1 MENKK
6 ARISLI
12 GLILMIFTS
21 IYGFANTTV
30 AFEQMGYASIVWY
43 VFAAIIFFLPTGLM
57 FAEYGSA
64 LKDSHGGFY
73 SWLSFSVG
81 DHIAFIGT
89 FIWLASWVIWLV
101 STSSKIWI
109 PLSTLISG
117 HDATQSWF
125 LFGLNSVQ
133 TIGILAVVWMI
144 AVTFFTTRGIN
155 SVAKIGAVGG
165 VFVMILT
172 GVFFLASI
180 IILIANHGVLEQP
193 ITGMKD
199 FVVSPNPMFV
209 TPIAIFSFVVY
220 AIFAYG
226 GMETMGGV
234 VDDLDKPSIN
244 FPRGIIIATIII
256 SIFYSLSIFFWGVST
271 NWTKVI
277 GSGHVNLGNIT
288 YALMNN
294 LGIFLG
300 KSLHLAPSTSMAIGS
315 SLARVAGLSMF
326 LAYCGSFFIMT
337 YSPIK
342 SFILGSPKKLWP
354 AKITKLNKKGMP
366 ATAMW
371 IQCALI
377 CIVVLLIAFGGSGA
391 QKFYQILTDMGNIS
405 TTVPYLFL
413 IGAFPYFKKKMD
425 LERPF
430 EVYKNRT
437 WTNVIVIFIMII
449 LALGIIFTAV
459 QPILS
464 GDYMTAFWTVI
475 GPVFFGFVAEA
486 FYQYQSRNK
495 QTTE

>member
-1 MENKK
+1 MMETKK
-6 ARISLI
+6 AKISLI

-30 AFEQMGYASIVWY
+30 AFEQMGYASIPWY
-43 VFAAIIFFLPTGLM
+43 LFAAIIFFLPTGLM

-64 LKDSHGGFY
+64 LKDSNGGFY
-73 SWLSFSVG
+73 SWLSYSVG

-109 PLSTLISG
+109 PFSTLLTG
-117 HDATQSWF
+117 RDHTQEWMF
-125 LFGLNSVQ
+125 LGLNPIQ
-133 TIGILAVVWMI
+133 TIGILAIVWMI
-144 AVTFFTTRGIN
+144 IVTFFTTRGVN

-172 GVFFLASI
+172 GVFFVASI
-180 IILIANHGVLEQP
+180 IIFIMNHGQLAQP
-193 ITGMKD
+193 INSVQD
-199 FVVSPNPMFV
+199 FVHSPNPMFV
-209 TPIAIFSFVVY
+209 SPIAIFSFVVY

-226 GMETMGGV
+226 GMETMGGI
-234 VDDLDKPSIN
+234 VDDLDKPTRN

-256 SIFYSLSIFFWGVST
+256 SVFYSLSIFFWGIST
-271 NWTKVI
+271 NWGKII
-277 GSGHVNLGNIT
+277 GNGHVNLGNIT
-288 YALMNN
+288 YALMDN
-294 LGIFLG
+294 LGVTLG
-300 KSLHLAPSTSMAIGS
+300 QSLGLSMPASMNLGS
-315 SLARVAGLSMF
+315 LFARVAGLSMF

-354 AKITKLNKKGMP
+354 EKITRLNAKGMP

-377 CIVVLLIAFGGSGA
+377 SVVVFLIAFGGSGA

-413 IGAFPYFKKKMD
+413 IGAFPYFKRKTE

-430 EVYKNRT
+430 EVYKNKT
-437 WTNVIVIFIMII
+437 WTNVIVVFIMII
-449 LALGIIFTAV
+449 LSLGIIFTAI
-459 QPILS
+459 QPMLD
-464 GDYMTAFWTVI
+464 GDFMTAFWTVI
-475 GPVFFGFVAEA
+475 GPIFFGLVAEI
-486 FYQYQSRNK
+486 FYQRRKSNL
-495 QTTE
+495 QTN